1 MKLSIIIPAYN
12 AETTLQK
19 CLNSVLEQSIGNYEV
34 LVINDGSKDR
44 TQEILDVYSQQ
55 YPDRFISRTV
65 ENGGQGRARNI
76 GLELARGDWIG
87 FVDSD
92 DWIDADMFQKL
103 LHTAENKDSDLVI
116 CDAMAHFPDGSTVQE
131 RTSRPGMPMA
141 SAGFAN
147 NKLFYQVLN

>member
-19 CLNSVLEQSIGNYEV
+19 CLDAVLQQSVSDYEV

-44 TQEILDVYSQQ
+44 TEDILREYAKE
-55 YPDRFISRTV
+55 YPDKLLFRSV

-76 GLELARGDWIG
+76 ALDLSCGDWIG

-92 DWIDADMFQKL
+92 DWIETDMFQKML
-103 LHTAENKDSDLVI
+103 E
-116 CDAMAHFPDGSTVQE
+116 
-131 RTSRPGMPMA
+131 
-141 SAGFAN
+141 
-147 NKLFYQVLN
+147 